1 MKILVVED
9 EDALSDTI
17 CDYLRSGGFVC
28 EKAATYASAEDKI
41 LEHAYDLVILDVT
54 LPDGNG
60 LRLLET
66 IKRESGNTGV
76 LIVSAKSSLDD
87 KLKGLE
93 LGADDYL
100 SKPFHL
106 AELNA
111 RVTAI
116 NRRRAFE
123 GQKLVHMGSH
133 VIDTASRQVTKEGR
147 LLDLT
152 RMEFNLL
159 LYFVINK
166 HKVLTKDAIADHL
179 CGDATDMTDNFDFL
193 YTHIRN
199 LRKKLGD
206 DAELIQTVY
215 GVGYKLKTS

>member
-9 EDALSDTI
+9 EDALSDAI
-17 CDYLRSGGFVC
+17 CGYLRSAGFVC
-28 EKAATYASAEDKI
+28 EKAATCAAAEDKI
-41 LEHAYDLVILDVT
+41 LDHAYDLVILDVT

-60 LRLLET
+60 LRLLDT
-66 IKRESGNTGV
+66 IKRESGSTGV

-87 KLKGLE
+87 RLKGLE

-123 GQKLVHMGSH
+123 GQNLVHLGSH
-133 VIDTASRQVTKEGR
+133 FIDTASRQVTKQGR
-147 LLDLT
+147 PLDLT

-166 HKVLTKDAIADHL
+166 HRVLTKDAIADHL
-179 CGDATDMTDNFDFL
+179 CGDATDMAENFDFL

-199 LRKKLGD
+199 VRKKLGD
-206 DAELIQTVY
+206 DADLIQTVY